1 MQPDVTDLRQFYQT
15 GLGAVARDGIGP
27 RLRDAWPDTRGMT
40 VLGLGY
46 ATPFLAPFR
55 AEAGRV
61 LALMPAAQGVVRW
74 PGQGSGL
81 VALALETEIPLPD
94 ESVDRVLLIHAL
106 ENTEYVREMLRE
118 VWRIMP
124 SSGRL
129 IVVVPNRRGIW
140 ARLERT
146 PFGHGHP
153 YSPPQLV
160 GLLRET
166 MFSPIAT
173 NTCLF
178 MPPLKSRLIQRSARA
193 LENMGRV
200 GLGVGGVL
208 VAEAAKQIYAISG
221 TPARA
226 RKRAVAAPQ
235 R

>member
-74 PGQGSGL
+74 PVQGSGL

>member
-27 RLRDAWPDTRGMT
+27 RLREAWPDTRGMT

-46 ATPFLAPFR
+46 ATPFLAAFR
-55 AEAGRV
+55 AESGRV
-61 LALMPAAQGVVRW
+61 LALMPAAQGVVPW
-74 PGQGSGL
+74 PGQGPGR
-81 VALALETEIPLPD
+81 VALSLETEIPLPD
-94 ESVDRVLLIHAL
+94 ESVDRALLIHAL
-106 ENTEYVREMLRE
+106 ENTEHVREMLRE
-118 VWRIMP
+118 VWRIIP

-173 NTCLF
+173 NACLF
-178 MPPLKSRLIQRSARA
+178 MPPMKSRLIQRSARA

-226 RKRAVAAPQ
+226 RKRTIAAPQ

>member
-118 VWRIMP
+118 VWRIMS

>member
-61 LALMPAAQGVVRW
+61 LVLMPAAQGVVRW

-118 VWRIMP
+118 VWRIMS

>member
-178 MPPLKSRLIQRSARA
+178 IPPLKSRLIQRSARA

>member
-208 VAEAAKQIYAISG
+208 VAAAAKQIYAISG